1 MEMYISES
9 TKIDWNVAKESIY
22 ISMSGDVYEG
32 TFKDGIYHG
41 KGIYIFKN
49 GDKHEGEWIYG
60 KRNGKFKRTLLNG
73 N

>member
-1 MEMYISES
+1 
-9 TKIDWNVAKESIY
+9 
-22 ISMSGDVYEG
+22 MSGDVYEG
-32 TFKDGIYHG
+32 NFKDGIYHG